1 MDSLVSILDAYAV
14 LNHMNDSDV
23 SLMVCLAYGGP
34 VGGISMAMA
43 AEACDLLLQEA
54 LHRGSQDNLSVRFMT
69 SQFSIQQQ
77 EFCYLSLAKCVLPCR
92 VGGPGGVG
100 SAAAAVQLAQRMS
113 ECSVR

>member
-1 MDSLVSILDAYAV
+1 MDSLVSILDAYAVV

-69 SQFSIQQQ
+69 SQFSIRQQ
-77 EFCYLSLAKCVLPCR
+77 EFCYFSLVKRVLPCR

-100 SAAAAVQLAQRMS
+100 SAAAAAVQLAQRMS
-113 ECSVR
+113 